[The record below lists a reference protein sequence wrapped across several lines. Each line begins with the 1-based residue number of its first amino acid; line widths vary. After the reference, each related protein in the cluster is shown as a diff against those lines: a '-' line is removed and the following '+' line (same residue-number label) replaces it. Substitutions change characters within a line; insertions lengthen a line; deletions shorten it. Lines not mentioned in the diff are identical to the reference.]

1 MIKLKKIKKKKRK
14 RVFWVTFS
22 AKKEK
27 NKIQLCKLLK
37 WKDTKMIYWK
47 KKLLIHKI
55 SLIQSHQCL
64 QMQINRK
71 LLKVLNQIATI
82 AQKRLMVF
90 LVYFKKKKKKMV
102 KKEKK
107 LNLIQALKKQ
117 LKCQT
122 NQIELIRMKMFKLI
136 NNTLLDKL
144 LFGIMK
150 KLMNKNWIN
159 NTMKYKFKI

>member
-1 MIKLKKIKKKKRK
+1 
-14 RVFWVTFS
+14 
-22 AKKEK
+22 
-27 NKIQLCKLLK
+27 
-37 WKDTKMIYWK
+37 
-47 KKLLIHKI
+47 
-55 SLIQSHQCL
+55 
-64 QMQINRK
+64 MQINRK

-107 LNLIQALKKQ
+107 INLIQALKKQ

-150 KLMNKNWIN
+150 KLMNKN
-159 NTMKYKFKI
+159 